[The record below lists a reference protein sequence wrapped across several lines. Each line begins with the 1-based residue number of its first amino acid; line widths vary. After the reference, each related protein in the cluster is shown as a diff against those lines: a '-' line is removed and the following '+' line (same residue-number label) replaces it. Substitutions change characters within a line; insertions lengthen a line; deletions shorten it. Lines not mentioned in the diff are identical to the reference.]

1 MKKLITIFILLFSI
15 TTFSQNEIKNDSIS
29 TTESFETIIKS
40 YLTKT
45 LDFVEQE
52 GKKVYDLASV
62 EIPEVIKQY
71 LLFEAINYWLLCL
84 IFITPLLFYKK
95 IKNVVLIKSDIN
107 PEFFSKYSDYYYK
120 EVKDGYWLLRDKTDA
135 TWAGFWYY
143 TGSFLVCTLPLIG
156 FFINLLLAIKVTFF
170 PKLYLVEKFINIL

>member
-15 TTFSQNEIKNDSIS
+15 TTFSQNEIKNDSTS
-29 TTESFETIIKS
+29 TTESFETIVKS

-52 GKKVYDLASV
+52 GKKVYNLASV

-71 LLFEAINYWLLCL
+71 LLFKTINHGLYVFIGIVLLLFSIIKWGPKL
-84 IFITPLLFYKK
+84 IKEDNWETPLSILGYIPAIVGIILLIEHLF
-95 IKNVVLIKSDIN
+95 L
-107 PEFFSKYSDYYYK
+107 F
-120 EVKDGYWLLRDKTDA
+120 
-135 TWAGFWYY
+135 
-143 TGSFLVCTLPLIG
+143 
-156 FFINLLLAIKVTFF
+156 IKVTFM